1 MLGAESGLKISERRR
16 NRVTRLY
23 SNPSKGAICCYAV
36 KHRIGELK
44 PLWLHRDRK
53 KIQRKVREHW
63 HWLRKFQTIEV
74 SKVDSEM
81 FYLKKGTLLL
91 TPHNHYHG
99 TTSLTNGTIG
109 HLIYLD
115 RHSELNFLDNKI
127 TYDNWVRFLLK
138 QGVRVYWVT
147 LNSPTEIEERLY
159 PDVRNYPN
167 FKVFS
172 KYPSQVAAGIDE
184 ISKYVEGR
192 RVRISIDTDFAN
204 SLNDLLDTLQY
215 ISSVLRYEIETIE
228 VYFDPI
234 LFKEKSEIRRIV
246 NRFFIAPKIQVTP
259 QDIKDYYNLFIKDF
273 EEPAKVLIRDC
284 LLYTSPSPRDL
295 STSRMPSSA

>member
-1 MLGAESGLKISERRR
+1 MKDFKIKVGKPIDLEINRPSFSFFELNKLLHEVLYEEGLKYRYHP
-16 NRVTRLY
+16 V
-23 SNPSKGAICCYAV
+23 
-36 KHRIGELK
+36 
-44 PLWLHRDRK
+44 
-53 KIQRKVREHW
+53 
-63 HWLRKFQTIEV
+63 FQTIEV

-246 NRFFIAPKIQVTP
+246 NFCSRWIKKAIELKYQHKRFI
-259 QDIKDYYNLFIKDF
+259 
-273 EEPAKVLIRDC
+273 
-284 LLYTSPSPRDL
+284 
-295 STSRMPSSA
+295 